1 MSAAATVEHQAAAA
15 QPESMPPAAI
25 PQSGASSSLPPPTK
39 PKRRYNRFRHS
50 PERVKDFQ
58 RMLPCQAPRLRDLR
72 IYESVVYDQLL
83 QHDVAQIF
91 DITQPRVCQIVQEVR
106 AWLSTTPWE
115 LSGMTEQQQ
124 MNLAT
129 HETRRWLEVIRKKA
143 LASHEKTDAQCEKL
157 RTVEDQ
163 RGNVHRERTYHNQPP
178 TSGFLKVA
186 LQATIKAGEL
196 GGAGQQWVA
205 RRRQTA
211 AARPESPV
219 HSPQATGG
227 GPQSPIPSPPL
238 ADRPP
243 FLSPGPD
250 PCGRIGNSDDSTP
263 AAECVSPCGDNNL
276 RPGIQAG
283 SGADGLLKENR
294 PRFSLE
300 IGKANGHK
308 TSVRLG
314 SAQIV
319 NSRRRR
325 EREFAYRKMADR
337 MGVSDEGRRHFFGM
351 LRQLDGLAQ
360 RVDSQVQRRIRIE
373 AKKFG
378 WTHTDDRV
386 AILRWDKLHEL
397 LRLDNSIRTFPYGD
411 EWVLGEYDVTTGQ
424 FRWHNSGQPPAVMP
438 PKPPDPT

>member
-25 PQSGASSSLPPPTK
+25 PQSAASSSLPPTTK

-58 RMLPCQAPRLRDLR
+58 RMLPRQAPRLRDLR
-72 IYESVVYDQLL
+72 IYESVVYDQML

-115 LSGMTEQQQ
+115 LAGMTEQQQ

-129 HETRRWLEVIRKKA
+129 HETRRWLDVIRKKA
-143 LASHEKTDAQCEKL
+143 LDAHEKTDAQCARY
-157 RTVEDQ
+157 RTVENQ
-163 RGNVHRERTYHNQPP
+163 RGKVSERTFHNQPP
-178 TSGFLKVA
+178 TAGFLKVA

-205 RRRQTA
+205 SRRQTA

-219 HSPQATGG
+219 HRPHSTGD
-227 GPQSPIPSPPL
+227 GPQSPVPSPPS

-243 FLSPGPD
+243 FLSPDPD
-250 PCGRIGNSDDSTP
+250 PCGRIGISDDSTP
-263 AAECVSPCGDNNL
+263 AAERVSPCGDNDL
-276 RPGIQAG
+276 RPGIEAG
-283 SGADGLLKENR
+283 RGAAGLLKKNR

-300 IGKANGHK
+300 SGKANGHE
-308 TSVRLG
+308 TSVRRG

-319 NSRRRR
+319 NSRRRK
-325 EREFAYRKMADR
+325 EREFAYRKVADR
-337 MGVSDEGRRHFFGM
+337 MEVGDEGRRYFFGM

-373 AKKFG
+373 AKKFHR
-378 WTHTDDRV
+378 THTDRDV
-386 AILRWDKLHEL
+386 ASLRWNKLCEM
-397 LRLDNSIRTFPYGD
+397 LRLDHSIRTFPYGD
-411 EWVLGEYDVTTGQ
+411 EWVLQEYDATTGR
-424 FRWHNSGQPPAVMP
+424 FRWHANGPPPAEKP